1 MIACDRALVY
11 RGHTNRLTWA
21 SLGCYLIR
29 RRCSRQRKLANPLI
43 RKGQTLKKYLHIR
56 QLSFALFA
64 VFVTVFFPFLHRLY
78 ISICRKNPPRAT
90 FCHFCSHFALSLL
103 DKILTPL
110 KGRNEEKNLVCR
122 LAFPH
127 PFLPASKHWW
137 LHRQNNWKLPQV
149 SLLADWFIVHLGI
162 VVT

>member
-1 MIACDRALVY
+1 MAYEQAHFGEFGGLR
-11 RGHTNRLTWA
+11 WQ
-21 SLGCYLIR
+21 
-29 RRCSRQRKLANPLI
+29 CSHQRKLANPVI
-43 RKGQTLKKYLHIR
+43 RKGRLNVKKKYLHIR
-56 QLSFALFA
+56 QLSLAGFA
-64 VFVTVFFPFLHRLY
+64 VFVTTFSFFTNT
-78 ISICRKNPPRAT
+78 ISCYLPQKSPRAT

>member
-1 MIACDRALVY
+1 MDFNFFTKTIY
-11 RGHTNRLTWA
+11 
-21 SLGCYLIR
+21 CYLPQK
-29 RRCSRQRKLANPLI
+29 S
-43 RKGQTLKKYLHIR
+43 
-56 QLSFALFA
+56 
-64 VFVTVFFPFLHRLY
+64 
-78 ISICRKNPPRAT
+78 PRAT

-103 DKILTPL
+103 NKILTPL
-110 KGRNEEKNLVCR
+110 RGEIKKKQLVCR

-162 VVT
+162 VVTYLFINDDSNCVLLVFIC

>member
-1 MIACDRALVY
+1 MTAEQFLLALRRFIAR
-11 RGHTNRLTWA
+11 RGKLTQIILDNA
-21 SLGCYLIR
+21 P
-29 RRCSRQRKLANPLI
+29 QFKLAKTAI
-43 RKGQTLKKYLHIR
+43 DKAWKGTISHHEVQSYTANQGTEWNFIVEL
-56 QLSFALFA
+56 A
-64 VFVTVFFPFLHRLY
+64 PWMG
-78 ISICRKNPPRAT
+78 SICLPQKSPRAT